1 MKYSSPSIVI
11 LPLNSKRIRCFF
23 SRSFFQE
30 LRQMIQQFFL
40 SQFMEG
46 VGGGGGNKGGGG
58 TILQNGKTKRSMGD
72 PIKRENQSS
81 SAFSRALK
89 RWNYKSKLVA
99 IQDLNAVSIMSIS
112 SKNIS
117 VLYLSISIAQS
128 RNFFVLSKKKQNCGK
143 LVVYLFVFV
152 CCVWFYNLRGGRK
165 RFQFF
170 NIFCFI
176 KNQWVNFRTVLFFS
190 FQYEN
195 LLLKLSMLFKKQTN
209 YKAVL
214 KALPTTVFD

>member
-1 MKYSSPSIVI
+1 
-11 LPLNSKRIRCFF
+11 
-23 SRSFFQE
+23 
-30 LRQMIQQFFL
+30 
-40 SQFMEG
+40 
-46 VGGGGGNKGGGG
+46 
-58 TILQNGKTKRSMGD
+58 MGD